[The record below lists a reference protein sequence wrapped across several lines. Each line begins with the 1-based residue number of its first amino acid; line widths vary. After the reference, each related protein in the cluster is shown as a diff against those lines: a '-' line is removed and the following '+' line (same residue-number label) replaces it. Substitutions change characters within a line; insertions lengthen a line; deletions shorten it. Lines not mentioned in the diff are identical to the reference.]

1 MKEGHWVVCS
11 RGSPRT
17 SPYLWSDFESFSL
30 SVHSTLLTLAI
41 VQASNALIMLFF
53 FFIPVMHLHWQLHQT
68 ELFSLLSSQI
78 NVISETP
85 LLTP

>member
-1 MKEGHWVVCS
+1 MVCS

-53 FFIPVMHLHWQLHQT
+53 YSYDAPPLAASQNRTLFPV
-68 ELFSLLSSQI
+68 EFS
-78 NVISETP
+78 N
-85 LLTP
+85 

>member
-1 MKEGHWVVCS
+1 MVCS

-53 FFIPVMHLHWQLHQT
+53 FYSCDAPPLAASPNRTLFPV
-68 ELFSLLSSQI
+68 EFS
-78 NVISETP
+78 N
-85 LLTP
+85 